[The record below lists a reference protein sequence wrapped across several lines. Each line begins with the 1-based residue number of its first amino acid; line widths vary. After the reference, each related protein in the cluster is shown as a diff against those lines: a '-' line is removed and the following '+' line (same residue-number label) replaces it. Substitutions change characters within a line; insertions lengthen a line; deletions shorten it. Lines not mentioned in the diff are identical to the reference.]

1 MAGYKAQGNTTVSYN
16 SNALTN
22 YVNQSDLQ
30 STLAQIEVT
39 TLGDSGKVNI
49 VDAAEW
55 SIAIG
60 GPWHPTLDGYLAPDA
75 VTPGTKRTAVIAYS
89 NGSSTVTY
97 TWTASGTV
105 GAEIGDYQI
114 QAAPGA
120 AITWSA
126 TLTLSGAPTRTVA

>member
-1 MAGYKAQGNTTVSYN
+1 MAGYKAQGNVTATYN
-16 SNALTN
+16 SNAITA
-22 YVNQSDLQ
+22 YINQADTQ
-30 STLAQIEVT
+30 STFAQIDVT
-39 TLGDSGKVNI
+39 TLGDTGKVNI

-55 SIAIG
+55 TINLA

-75 VTPGTKRTAVIAYS
+75 VTPGTKRTAVVTYS
-89 NGSSTVTY
+89 SGSSTVTY
-97 TWTASGTV
+97 TWTSN
-105 GAEIGDYQI
+105 AEIGNYQI

>member
-1 MAGYKAQGNTTVSYN
+1 MAGYKAQGNVTVSYN

-39 TLGDSGKVNI
+39 TLGDTGKVNI

-75 VTPGTKRTAVIAYS
+75 VTPGTKRNAVITFS

-97 TWTASGTV
+97 TWTAN
-105 GAEIGDYQI
+105 AEIGDYQI
-114 QAAPGA
+114 QSAPGA

-126 TLTLSGAPTRTVA
+126 TLTLSGAPVRTVA

>member
-1 MAGYKAQGNTTVSYN
+1 MAGYKAQGNVTVTYN

-22 YVNQSDLQ
+22 YVNQADVA
-30 STLAQIEVT
+30 STLAQIDVT

-55 SIAIG
+55 SISIG

-75 VTPGTKRTAVIAYS
+75 VTPGTKRTAVIVYS
-89 NGSSTVTY
+89 NGTNSATY
-97 TWTASGTV
+97 TWTSN
-105 GAEIGDYQI
+105 AEIGNYQI
-114 QAAPGA
+114 QSAPGG

-126 TLTLSGAPTRTVA
+126 TLTLSGAPTRTTA

>member
-1 MAGYKAQGNTTVSYN
+1 MAGYKAQGNVTCTYN

-22 YVNQSDLQ
+22 YINQADLQ
-30 STLAQIEVT
+30 STLQQIEVT

-55 SIAIG
+55 SIALG
-60 GPWHPTLDGYLAPDA
+60 GTWHPTLDGYIAPDA
-75 VTPGTKRTAVIAYS
+75 VTPGTSRTAVITYS

-97 TWTASGTV
+97 TWTTNAQ
-105 GAEIGDYQI
+105 IGDYQV
-114 QAAPGA
+114 QAAPGG

-126 TLTLSGAPTRTVA
+126 TLTLSGAPTRAVA